1 VAVRFSVGLAVMGNS
16 SFQAGSVDIGSAN
29 GQAAADNTN
38 PLTASIIFTNTTC
51 ASPYTM
57 LQFNSIV

>member
-1 VAVRFSVGLAVMGNS
+1 MGNS